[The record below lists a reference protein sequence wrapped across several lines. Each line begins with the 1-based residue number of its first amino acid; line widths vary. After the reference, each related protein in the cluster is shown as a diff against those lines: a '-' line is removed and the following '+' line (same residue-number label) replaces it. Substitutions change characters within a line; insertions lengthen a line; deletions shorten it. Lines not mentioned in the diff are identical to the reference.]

1 MTDSDASS
9 NDGGGVYQVEKIL
22 DKRTVKGNKVEYLI
36 KWKGYDNPSDN
47 TWEPEENCD
56 CPDLIEEFKKN
67 YKEKDVSKK
76 PTKKRRQSPGR
87 SNSKSVSVDRS
98 LKEGSKDRGA
108 SKTSKNTALTTSKK
122 TRSKEFV
129 ISSSSDTEAPAEEKK
144 TVANE
149 MAPFLEIPY
158 EGKVYKF
165 QQDKKIDKVLG
176 VKKTQKDDNQL
187 LALVRYEDTDYELVP
202 TPVLATENPIKLIEY
217 YEQHLR
223 FF

>member
-87 SNSKSVSVDRS
+87 SNSKSV
-98 LKEGSKDRGA
+98 
-108 SKTSKNTALTTSKK
+108 NTALATSKK

-176 VKKTQKDDNQL
+176 VKKTQKDENQL